1 MSVTDSTSTSAG
13 PISLCYDMIRNRR
26 CGNGGV
32 KLFPFARWLLLQLW
46 RAAGGEAADAT
57 RVRFFVTRIAKKEI
71 VQTVPVATIHKSD
84 TPVPVARPDMR
95 VRRERLMDHPEAPLL
110 VTALGFNQSGRL
122 VRVAGVSSRKQLFE
136 QSFQQMFRCL

>member
-1 MSVTDSTSTSAG
+1 
-13 PISLCYDMIRNRR
+13 
-26 CGNGGV
+26 
-32 KLFPFARWLLLQLW
+32 
-46 RAAGGEAADAT
+46 
-57 RVRFFVTRIAKKEI
+57 
-71 VQTVPVATIHKSD
+71 
-84 TPVPVARPDMR
+84 MR

>member
-84 TPVPVARPDMR
+84 TPGQPISAGCAEGV
-95 VRRERLMDHPEAPLL
+95 
-110 VTALGFNQSGRL
+110 
-122 VRVAGVSSRKQLFE
+122 VRVMGK
-136 QSFQQMFRCL
+136 